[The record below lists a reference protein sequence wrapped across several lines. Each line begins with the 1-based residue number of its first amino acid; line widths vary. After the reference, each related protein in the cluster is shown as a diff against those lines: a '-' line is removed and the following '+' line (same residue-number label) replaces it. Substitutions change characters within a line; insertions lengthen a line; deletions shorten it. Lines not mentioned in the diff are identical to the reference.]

1 MSSSNNDTQEQ
12 KLTPA
17 QHVRN
22 DWRAVVDKLSYRAI
36 VKNIPFLAFV
46 AFLCMLYINNNHHA
60 VEMQRELNSEKKVL
74 KELRWKY
81 MDIKSQLLY
90 TKMETQVIRNAASL
104 GLKPLTLP
112 AYKIDADSI
121 SK

>member
-46 AFLCMLYINNNHHA
+46 ALLCMLYINNNHHA
-60 VEMQRELNSEKKVL
+60 VEMQRELNTEKKVL

-90 TKMETQVIRNAASL
+90 TKMETQVIRNAAGM
-104 GLKPLTLP
+104 GLKPLSLP
-112 AYKIDADSI
+112 AYKID
-121 SK
+121 